1 MEESDTGPNDSEVL
15 RAIRTRFATDDR
27 FERVAFE
34 PDSSRIRSVAARYDR
49 SLTPES
55 VRQARL
61 DIRWYVGGDF
71 SVHYVEDR
79 TNGDRWECRWD
90 RHPKPIGR
98 EHFHP
103 PPNAG
108 DAVATEFPDDYRD
121 VCSIVTAYVAER
133 FETLWSESSTE

>member
-1 MEESDTGPNDSEVL
+1 MDETDTGPIDEEVL
-15 RAIRTRFATDDR
+15 RAIRTRMTTDDR

-34 PDSSRIRSVAARYDR
+34 PDSSRLRTVVARYDR

-79 TNGDRWECRWD
+79 TTDDRWECRWD
-90 RHPKPIGR
+90 RHPKPVGR
-98 EHFHP
+98 AHFHP
-103 PPNAG
+103 PPDAV
-108 DAVATEFPDDYRD
+108 DAVATEFPGDYRD
-121 VCSIVTAYVAER
+121 VLSIVIAYVAER
-133 FETLWSESSTE
+133 FETLWGDQ